1 MPSVSDHSQPGESAR
16 SKLFDNESINSDFT
30 AMLAENSDGLGRMHA
45 IESKL
50 RQMAQRGHHISR
62 AMLKQLLQEKK
73 KKNEDSRRL
82 LNYMRMFTRVKTGAD
97 PATLDELKDA
107 CPPFFEP
114 EDWQESLIYV
124 YFAVNYSEE
133 DLFRWLLIRA
143 NYFEGHERLN
153 KILG

>member
-1 MPSVSDHSQPGESAR
+1 
-16 SKLFDNESINSDFT
+16 
-30 AMLAENSDGLGRMHA
+30 
-45 IESKL
+45 
-50 RQMAQRGHHISR
+50 MAQRGQHINK
-62 AMLKQLLQEKK
+62 AMFLQLLQEKK
-73 KKNEDSRRL
+73 KKNEDNKRL

-107 CPPFFEP
+107 CPPFFEHD
-114 EDWQESLIYV
+114 DWQELLIYI

-143 NYFEGHERLN
+143 NYFEGHEKLN